1 MILKERIAL
10 WGGLLF
16 CSNSRAILRMVDDV
30 AAYKSGGIRGKAEC
44 SKPEENSILSA
55 T

>member
-1 MILKERIAL
+1 MILKERIAH
-10 WGGLLF
+10 GAI
-16 CSNSRAILRMVDDV
+16 CSFI
-30 AAYKSGGIRGKAEC
+30 KGGGIRGKAEY